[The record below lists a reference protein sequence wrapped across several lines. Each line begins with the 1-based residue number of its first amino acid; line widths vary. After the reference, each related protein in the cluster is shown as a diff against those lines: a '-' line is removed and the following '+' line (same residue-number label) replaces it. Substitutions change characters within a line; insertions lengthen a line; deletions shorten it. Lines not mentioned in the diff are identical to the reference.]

1 MPSVVLLGDSVFD
14 NTAYTNGAPDVA
26 SHLRAA
32 LGSDWTVTLCAID
45 GATTRDFGPQL
56 DRIPDHATHLMVSLG
71 GNDALEQA
79 DMLSLSVRSAGE
91 ALDRFAERIAD
102 FEQSYG
108 WAIDAVVERGL
119 PATVCT
125 IYDASFE
132 EPQARRIRTALM
144 MFNDTIARV
153 ARRRDLPVLD
163 LRLVCDTPEDFVQ
176 NIEPSATGGAKIAA
190 ALAQKLVR

>member
-26 SHLRAA
+26 SHLRASLTA
-32 LGSDWTVTLCAID
+32 DWTVTLCAID

-56 DRIPDHATHLMVSLG
+56 DRIPGHATHLMLSLG

-79 DMLSLSVRSAGE
+79 DMLTLSVRSAGE
-91 ALDRFAERIAD
+91 ALDRFAERLAD

-108 WAIDAVVERGL
+108 WAVDAVLERGL
-119 PATVCT
+119 PTTVCT

-132 EPQARRIRTALM
+132 EPQATRIRTALM
-144 MFNDTIARV
+144 MFNDAITRV

-163 LRLVCDTPEDFVQ
+163 LRLVCDTAEDFVQ
-176 NIEPSATGGAKIAA
+176 SIEPSATGGAKIAA
-190 ALAQKLVR
+190 ALAEKLAR